1 MLWLRK
7 QAGEMWKQQDTVC
20 TAVAVLCFSAQHAD
34 TLQCHLLLSGLT
46 VAEKALGTWTQLKLQ
61 SDTGKWG
68 AGALWNKGLD
78 LAKPLVPAPAWST
91 VPVSRAT
98 RQRTKIHKEH
108 RWPHYLQR
116 KFHVRTIY
124 PKLMPGKR
132 ILEWKHACRNIGN
145 LVKGD
150 DMFMKNNQEGEQPRR
165 ERLWYSLGLK
175 TGILLW
181 TSPKERGK
189 GGSSTCLFLHGR
201 SFPLRFSTAYQI
213 LFEIAHWT
221 WDSRC
226 LITHLIRLSR
236 SLVMQPPASSSH
248 HFWSEVKTHLHMPE
262 NTPIM
267 GRLGKELW
275 KQSSATPYGLCT
287 PKKLLKSCGNVFQR
301 RSLQNQCI
309 CAVKSLCWHG
319 LLFPPQCCWCY
330 QFCILSCIVSTEVS
344 LLPWGSPQGLQV
356 LENRNKCHPETHPA
370 SSWLFRL
377 PPELHQ

>member
-1 MLWLRK
+1 MASLLAK
-7 QAGEMWKQQDTVC
+7 KIPCQDHIPKTDAWK
-20 TAVAVLCFSAQHAD
+20 
-34 TLQCHLLLSGLT
+34 
-46 VAEKALGTWTQLKLQ
+46 E
-61 SDTGKWG
+61 DTGMETCLQKYWELG
-68 AGALWNKGLD
+68 EGRWHVHEEQSRRWTATQGEVVIFSGIENWDFTLD
-78 LAKPLVPAPAWST
+78 QS
-91 VPVSRAT
+91 
-98 RQRTKIHKEH
+98 Q
-108 RWPHYLQR
+108 
-116 KFHVRTIY
+116 
-124 PKLMPGKR
+124 
-132 ILEWKHACRNIGN
+132 
-145 LVKGD
+145 
-150 DMFMKNNQEGEQPRR
+150 
-165 ERLWYSLGLK
+165 
-175 TGILLW
+175 
-181 TSPKERGK
+181 GK

-301 RSLQNQCI
+301 RSLQKQCI